1 MRTPRDDIQEILID
15 QRTIAKKVAELAQT
29 ISKDYRGKDLL
40 IIGVLKGAVVF
51 LSDLLR
57 QMTISPSIDF
67 VAIES
72 YSEGTESSGVVRVL
86 KDLDENA
93 EGRHLLIVEDIVDT
107 GLTLSYLVD
116 SMRTRKAA
124 SVRVCALLDKPER
137 RKTEVKIDYNGFEVP
152 DKFVVGYGLDYAQR
166 YRELPF
172 VGVLK
177 PEIYGGESVPP

>member
-1 MRTPRDDIQEILID
+1 MRTPRDDVQEILID
-15 QRTIAKKVAELAQT
+15 EKTIARKVAELAKA
-29 ISKDYRGKDLL
+29 ISRDYSGKDLL
-40 IIGVLKGAVVF
+40 IIGVLKGAFVF

-57 QMTISPSIDF
+57 QMSISPGIDF

-72 YSEGTESSGVVRVL
+72 YTQGTESSGVVRVL

-107 GLTLSYLVD
+107 GLTLDYLVD
-116 SMRTRKAA
+116 NMRNRKAA
-124 SVRVCALLDKPER
+124 SVKVCALLHKPER
-137 RKTEVKIDYNGFEVP
+137 LKVEVKIDYKGFTIP

-177 PEIYGGESVPP
+177 PEIYGGESVR